1 MPRAS
6 RPLVSFTQGEWSPL
20 TYGRIDVDQHAKALQ
35 LCRDFVPCLQGT
47 LTRRPG
53 TAYVTPVKGNDTN
66 VRYVPF
72 IFNSAQ
78 AYVLEF
84 TNQTIRFYTNGGQL
98 LSGGIPYEIA
108 TPYLDT
114 DLWGINYTQSAD
126 VMYIVHP
133 NYPPKLLKRLGA
145 TNWTLTNQG
154 QQDGPYLTQNIA
166 DNFAVCTVTRVGSTG
181 TLTFDKLNGLNGG
194 AGLTAADVGR
204 LVRITNTNWTDV
216 GPTTTQV
223 STTVG
228 STTTTTQTSQASNA
242 SSANPQKWIQ
252 LLITGVTST
261 LVAKVT
267 VVGVVPQ

>member
-6 RPLVSFTQGEWSPL
+6 RPQVSFTQGEWSPL
-20 TYGRIDVDQHAKALQ
+20 TYGRIDVDQHAKAMQ

-47 LTRRPG
+47 LVRRSG
-53 TAYVTPVKGNDTN
+53 TAYVAAVKGNDLS
-66 VRYVPF
+66 VRYQPF

-84 TNQTIRFYTNGGQL
+84 TNLALRFYTNGGEL
-98 LSGGIPYEIA
+98 LSGGVPYEIV
-108 TPYLDT
+108 TPYADA
-114 DLWGINYTQSAD
+114 DLWGLNFTQSAD

-145 TNWTLTNQG
+145 TNWTLTNQT

-166 DNFAVCTVTRVGSTG
+166 DNFAICTVTRVGSSG
-181 TLTFDKLNGLNGG
+181 TLTFDNTTGLNGG
-194 AGLTAADVGR
+194 AGLTAADIGR

-228 STTTTTQTSQASNA
+228 STTTTTQTTASSNA

-252 LLITGVTST
+252 LKITAVTST
-261 LVAKVT
+261 TVATVL